1 MDKRNRPLSLAIGL
15 HLRAEVPTRSVVL
28 CPCYVVISSKE
39 NIMKPKSLFASALAA
54 SLLLVAGTAEAGS
67 HGGGHYAGGHGSS
80 HKGGHYRNAATGNHY
95 RHRR

>member
-1 MDKRNRPLSLAIGL
+1 
-15 HLRAEVPTRSVVL
+15 
-28 CPCYVVISSKE
+28 
-39 NIMKPKSLFASALAA
+39 MKTKSLFASVLAA
-54 SLLLVAGTAEAGS
+54 SLLLITGTAEARS